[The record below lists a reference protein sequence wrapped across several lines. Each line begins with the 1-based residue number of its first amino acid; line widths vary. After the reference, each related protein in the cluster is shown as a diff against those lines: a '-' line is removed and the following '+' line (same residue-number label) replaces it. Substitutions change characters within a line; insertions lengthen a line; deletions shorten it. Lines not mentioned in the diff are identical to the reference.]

1 MSGEEKTCTLRWG
14 LNTGKESSNGCCWLE
29 ETVEDSQV
37 PDEREDEAEESHED
51 DLPDNLTKLGR
62 NRQGMSRL
70 REVTNTVVS
79 LNCREREFDRSCGEK
94 KLDEV

>member
-1 MSGEEKTCTLRWG
+1 MILTCPSL
-14 LNTGKESSNGCCWLE
+14 
-29 ETVEDSQV
+29 
-37 PDEREDEAEESHED
+37 
-51 DLPDNLTKLGR
+51 

-79 LNCREREFDRSCGEK
+79 LNCREREFDKRFGEK